1 MKLRDSSL
9 LWMNLSEIG
18 FGSCHSRT
26 RKLARSR
33 LSILAFLVIL
43 FLTPSSFSLGT
54 APPRVFGPYL
64 CTNCPD
70 VGSIDPTGGPR
81 VALPTGD
88 LGGMLTFIKS
98 TQITNAYRQGD
109 FIVVCN
115 GTLCQTI
122 QFISAQFVPVTR
134 AVPDAGVYKNAPR
147 PAASGDNSTPVFE
160 FAPHENPAYA
170 AYAPPPPSGFVA
182 DTVVISGSGHI
193 TWTEQ
198 VNPDGTVTVTSV
210 TLVYTSFTVQVGV
223 TQADG
228 SVVDAN
234 GQTIVPPPSDGSGC
248 SYERGGDCS
257 NPVQQ

>member
-1 MKLRDSSL
+1 MKLRRLSL
-9 LWMNLSEIG
+9 LWVNLWQDG
-18 FGSCHSRT
+18 FGGIYSLS
-26 RKLARSR
+26 RKLARSP
-33 LSILAFLVIL
+33 LSFLAFLGCL
-43 FLTPSSFSLGT
+43 LLPPSSFSLGT

-64 CTNCPD
+64 CATCSD
-70 VGSIDPTGGPR
+70 IGAIDPTSGPR
-81 VALPTGD
+81 QALPSGD
-88 LGGMLTFIKS
+88 FGGMLAFIKAR
-98 TQITNAYRQGD
+98 TITNGYRQGD
-109 FIVVCN
+109 LIIVCN

-122 QFISAQFVPVTR
+122 QFLGQQFVPISR
-134 AVPDAGVYKNAPR
+134 AVRDSGVYKNAPS
-147 PAASGDNSTPVFE
+147 PAASGDNSTPIFE
-160 FAPHENPAYA
+160 FAPHENPAYS

-210 TLVYTSFTVQVGV
+210 TLVYTSFTVQVGI